1 MGSVGRAMNMN
12 HASMNQEPSL
22 ELNLEQLL
30 QKAEVVK
37 RMWAKLCGFC
47 LLPDETWVMTWA
59 KYSDAEI
66 LQAFTRAAKK
76 HKQGMPVEETHRY
89 VTGAL
94 RNIHRDGFSFA
105 GRTR

>member
-1 MGSVGRAMNMN
+1 MNYE
-12 HASMNQEPSL
+12 SMNQEPSL
-22 ELNLEQLL
+22 TFGLEQLL
-30 QKAEVVK
+30 KKAEVLK
-37 RMWAKLCGFC
+37 RMWSKLCAFC
-47 LLPDETWVMTWA
+47 PLPDETWIMTWA

-94 RNIHRDGFSFA
+94 RNINRDGFSFA